1 MRPPS
6 EPSSRS
12 SVLDTRVLRIL
23 RWLLDQEGVKS
34 TASLGADLGLS
45 QRVIRYRLDAVASFL
60 ASEGLTLVRQRGAGL
75 VIDGPDE
82 TKTRLRRELGELSSA
97 PRVYARDERER
108 ILILSLLSEAPSA
121 VSLEELGEALE
132 VSKASARRDLK
143 RAEEWLE
150 MRGLLLARRPG
161 VGVAVVGSESKI
173 RQATVQLLVEA
184 VPHDVLLELS
194 DVPIE
199 ESTLAQ
205 VKVPAG
211 MRERLNELG
220 MHRTS
225 ALLTERIFDGALA
238 ERFSETVLSLYLAV
252 TAQRLKSGHVITME
266 PGRHRSLHDH
276 PVSLTANDLA
286 RSFAQSFD
294 LTVPDE
300 EIAGITEYLLGL
312 AAVNDDVDTTEFN
325 HDNRLLDELIAL
337 AAERLHESLVE
348 DAELRR
354 SLAQHLERL
363 AVRLRYGLPVHNPLL
378 AEVRSRYPDVHA
390 VARQLGDV
398 MAEHFD
404 AGIAEDEVG
413 YLTMY
418 LCGSMERTQLRP
430 RRRAIVICP
439 SGMATAW
446 VLVSRIQSEF
456 PQLELAKVMSA
467 RSFSTFDTA
476 DADIVISTVAIDHPT
491 IPVIVV
497 NALLTPEDVRR
508 VSDHV

>member
-1 MRPPS
+1 MI
-6 EPSSRS
+6 
-12 SVLDTRVLRIL
+12 DTRVLRIL
-23 RWLLDQEGVKS
+23 RWLLDQDGVKS
-34 TASLGADLGLS
+34 TASLGDDLGLS
-45 QRVIRYRLDAVASFL
+45 QRVIRYRLDAVASYL
-60 ASEGLTLVRQRGAGL
+60 ESEGLSLIRQRGAGL
-75 VIDGPDE
+75 SIDGPEE
-82 TKTRLRRELGELSSA
+82 TRERLRTELAERSTA
-97 PRVYARDERER
+97 PRVYAREERES
-108 ILILSLLSEAPSA
+108 ILIMTLLSAAPLA
-121 VSLEELGEALE
+121 VSLEEVGEALE

-150 MRGLLLARRPG
+150 LRGLLLARRPG

-184 VPHDVLLELS
+184 VPHDVLLELG
-194 DVPIE
+194 DVPVE
-199 ESTLAQ
+199 DSKLVH

-211 MRERLNELG
+211 IRDRLDDLG
-220 MHRTS
+220 MHRAA
-225 ALLTERIFDGALA
+225 ALLTERIFDGSLA

-252 TAQRLKSGHVITME
+252 TAERLKSGHVIVME

-286 RSFAQSFD
+286 NGFAASFGVE
-294 LTVPDE
+294 VPDE
-300 EIAGITEYLLGL
+300 EVAGITEYLLGL
-312 AAVNDDVDTTEFN
+312 AAINDDVDITDFN
-325 HDNRLLDELIAL
+325 HNDELLDELIAL
-337 AAERLHESLVE
+337 AAQSLHESLLQDE
-348 DAELRR
+348 ELRR

-390 VARQLGDV
+390 VAKQLGEV
-398 MAEHFD
+398 MADHFHT
-404 AGIAEDEVG
+404 GIAEDEVG

-467 RSFSTFDTA
+467 RSFSTFDSA
-476 DADIVISTVAIDHPT
+476 GADIVISTVDVEHPSL
-491 IPVIVV
+491 PVIVV
-497 NALLTPEDVRR
+497 NALLTPDDVRR
-508 VSDHV
+508 VAEHV